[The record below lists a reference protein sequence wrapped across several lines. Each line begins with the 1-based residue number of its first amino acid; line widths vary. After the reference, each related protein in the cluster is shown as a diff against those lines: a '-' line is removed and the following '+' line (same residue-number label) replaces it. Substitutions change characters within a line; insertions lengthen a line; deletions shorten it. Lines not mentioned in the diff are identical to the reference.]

1 MIGDQEYP
9 SEKHTI
15 QTNDGYILS
24 LYRIPKF
31 GNHRGNRKVI
41 LLMHGKAIQQFSILA
56 VEI

>member
-1 MIGDQEYP
+1 MIGDQDYP

-31 GNHRGNRKVI
+31 GYHRNNRKVI
-41 LLMHGKAIQQFSILA
+41 LLMHGKVRRRVLTASKSI
-56 VEI
+56 